1 MNLYNGCIVRGV
13 KKCNKSEIKEVRSVN
28 QRVGLVWIVQVVPTS
43 VIL

>member
-1 MNLYNGCIVRGV
+1 MNLYNGFIVRRV